1 MPSECCVRLCFFFF
15 FCVAFSCCR
24 SFIIHFRNLILRPT
38 PILPNKFGQIARN
51 LCFLLPLE
59 NFLHTSHGKV
69 FFLLP
74 FCMYKKAKMNTEPF
88 VNKRKFYVVTFF
100 EQHSC
105 KLYFLSLINWT
116 IPFEPA
122 ALSLSL
128 LLYMYHRI
136 VHKTKWYI
144 SQSFVIHLGLFRS
157 FPLPISRYDFF
168 PVQNFCA
175 SMQTKMDPV
184 SRWSRY

>member
-1 MPSECCVRLCFFFF
+1 MENIDGATRHCYSFPLRVQTAFSMPSECCVRLCFFSF

-69 FFLLP
+69 FFFLP

-105 KLYFLSLINWT
+105 KLYFLSLIN
-116 IPFEPA
+116 
-122 ALSLSL
+122 
-128 LLYMYHRI
+128 
-136 VHKTKWYI
+136 
-144 SQSFVIHLGLFRS
+144 
-157 FPLPISRYDFF
+157 
-168 PVQNFCA
+168 
-175 SMQTKMDPV
+175 
-184 SRWSRY
+184 